1 MIGDDDCGEIGG
13 MKIGRQGNPKYSE
26 KTYPSATLSTRNPT

>member
-13 MKIGRQGNPKYSE
+13 MKIDVRKPKYSE
-26 KTYPSATLSTRNPT
+26 KTYPSTTLSTTNPT